1 MIDLIEQSNKC
12 FGPTL
17 LGTFVFL
24 SIWFVNGSF
33 YIMVNL
39 SEYGLDMNVIPF
51 FLVEVFAL
59 FLFFLM
65 IYASHRIHNEVRYLS
80 FKKDHTEV
88 RLQVI
93 IISYWSK
100 GLHFAS
106 RLRKYNPEEKETRQ
120 LAQHMVLE
128 VLTSP
133 LQLTAW
139 GLFDI
144 NFHLLPSVSF
154 FSINRFLCV
163 LVKINFMILLSL
175 PVAASPIS

>member
-1 MIDLIEQSNKC
+1 
-12 FGPTL
+12 
-17 LGTFVFL
+17 
-24 SIWFVNGSF
+24 
-33 YIMVNL
+33 MVNL

-65 IYASHRIHNEVRYLS
+65 IYASHRIHKEVRYLS
-80 FKKDHTEV
+80 FKTDHTEV
-88 RLQVI
+88 RLI
-93 IISYWSK
+93 NISYWSK

-106 RLRKYNPEEKETRQ
+106 RLRKYNPEEKENRQ

-154 FSINRFLCV
+154 FNVNIFLSILIHLFHDITQLAGSS
-163 LVKINFMILLSL
+163 LTYIIILFQFRTTEG
-175 PVAASPIS
+175 